1 MKLLHTGDLHL
12 GKAMHEASLLDD
24 QRAMLDALA
33 AELGREEYDAL
44 VIAGDVYD
52 RTVPPAEAV
61 SLFGDFLASI
71 GERFPRL
78 RTLIVPGNHDS
89 AQRLSFAS
97 RILERNRIHVACDPE
112 RSFTPIIAENS
123 GERVAF
129 FLLPFLSPGSLERP
143 EPEPEPAAG
152 PARKGR
158 ALPELDLFSDA
169 ETQAVST
176 EGTRA
181 ERKILASQLDLAKEA
196 ARRLGLARP
205 RDIPSVLVA
214 HLFATSGKE
223 SASERVFVGAA
234 ERVPIGI
241 FDGFS
246 YVALGHLHRCQRVG
260 DRAHYP
266 GAPLAYSFDEAGEE
280 KSFLRVEIDASA
292 PGFPATVTPIPI
304 NPIRKVTR
312 LEGAFADFHSSSRF
326 DAHKDDYLEITLTD
340 PGLVANPVHLLRPK
354 FPLLLSLRQGIGVDA
369 APRAS
374 GDGVALP
381 AEPAPPARDPAADF
395 DEFSRELYGEVDPE
409 RAGLFSEI
417 LREAIDEA

>member
-24 QRAMLDALA
+24 QRAMLDALT
-33 AELGREEYDAL
+33 AELGRGDYDAL

-61 SLFGDFLASI
+61 SLFGEFLASV

-112 RSFTPIIAENS
+112 RSFIPIITENS

-143 EPEPEPAAG
+143 ESEPEPSVG
-152 PARKGR
+152 SARKNR
-158 ALPELDLFSDA
+158 ALPELDLFA
-169 ETQAVST
+169 EPA
-176 EGTRA
+176 EETRA
-181 ERKILASQLDLAKEA
+181 ERRILASQLDLAKEA
-196 ARRLGLARP
+196 ARRLDAARP

-234 ERVPIGI
+234 ERVPVSL

-246 YVALGHLHRCQRVG
+246 YVALGHLHRPQRVG
-260 DRAHYP
+260 DRAHYS
-266 GAPLAYSFDEAGEE
+266 GSPLAYSFDEAGEE
-280 KSFLRVEIDASA
+280 KAFLRVEIDASK
-292 PGFPATVTPIPI
+292 PGFPATVTPV
-304 NPIRKVTR
+304 PIRPIRQVTR
-312 LEGAFADFHSSSRF
+312 LEGSFADFHSSTRF

-340 PGLVANPVHLLRPK
+340 PSLVANPVHLLRPK
-354 FPLLLSLRQGIGVDA
+354 FPLLLSLRQGIGADA
-369 APRAS
+369 APRANEA
-374 GDGVALP
+374 GAATT
-381 AEPAPPARDPAADF
+381 AEPSPAARDPAADF
-395 DEFSRELYGEVDPE
+395 DAFSSELYGEIDPE
-409 RAGLFSEI
+409 RASLFREI